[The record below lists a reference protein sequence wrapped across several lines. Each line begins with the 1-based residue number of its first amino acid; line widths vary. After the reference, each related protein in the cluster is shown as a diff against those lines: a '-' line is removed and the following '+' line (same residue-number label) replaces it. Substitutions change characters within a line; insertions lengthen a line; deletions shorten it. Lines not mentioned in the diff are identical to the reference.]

1 MSIGARP
8 LNLTRETRDNI
19 RSYFTILRE
28 MSGTEF
34 KLRDQGTF
42 FGFLWTLLYPA
53 LMFAVL
59 YIVFVKW
66 MGRMIPN
73 YGAYLLIG
81 LLFWNFFQRS
91 TSSALS
97 SLVRRYAIIRNF
109 KFPREIVVFSTV
121 SAVLYSFLLEICV
134 LLIFLPFIGVAPKF
148 SWLLLPFLVGT
159 ALLFSSG
166 VSLFL
171 PILAAEYRDLE
182 RIWEVLTMAM
192 FYVTPVFY
200 PLNVIGPVFRPFL
213 YLNPVTHIII
223 AARGC
228 LIDGSIPNPGA
239 LAAVLSGSALLFA
252 AGVFS
257 LRRFESHIMDK
268 LME

>member
-1 MSIGARP
+1 MIIRQ
-8 LNLTRETRDNI
+8 ETQKRVS
-19 RSYFTILRE
+19 SYLSLLRE
-28 MSGTEF
+28 MAGTEF

-59 YIVFVKW
+59 YVVFVKW
-66 MGRMIPN
+66 MGHLIPN

-81 LLFWNFFQRS
+81 LLFWNFFQKS
-91 TSSALS
+91 TSSALTC
-97 SLVRRYAIIRNF
+97 LVRRYSIIRNF
-109 KFPREIVVFSTV
+109 KFLREIVVFSTV
-121 SAVLYSFLLEICV
+121 SAVFYSFLLEICV
-134 LLIFLPFIGVAPKF
+134 LLVFLPFIGVPPKL
-148 SWLLLPFLVGT
+148 SWLLLPPLIG
-159 ALLFSSG
+159 AILLFSTG

-182 RIWEVLTMAM
+182 RIWEVLTMTM

-200 PLNVIGPVFRPFL
+200 PLHVIGDRLRPLL
-213 YLNPVTHIII
+213 YLNPVTQILI

-228 LIDGSIPNPGA
+228 LIDGHIPNPGSVT
-239 LAAVLSGSALLFA
+239 AVVLGSALLFA